1 MTKQTWKKIL
11 VPVAAVILA
20 AVLVFVLM
28 QINRGIAP
36 APAPAAVEVP
46 AAPAAQGETAAF
58 DLNAVVARVNGQ
70 DILAKDMIE
79 EVEANKIGYA
89 MYMSSYGQAVDTA
102 DEEFQRYVIEGVL
115 KQRTERMALTAKAE
129 ALGIAETPAE
139 ELATIQQGVD
149 EGYQAAYDACMQ
161 DIKAQSPDATEEQ
174 LVALTE
180 AELLK
185 YGYTKQAL
193 LENETFASMNLR
205 LMAEAT
211 KDVTMTE
218 EEARTAYTE
227 MVAQAK
233 TQYLADKDAYI
244 SDLLNGAEIVYHPP
258 GYRTV
263 RHILLMAAT
272 PEEMPQMVEKGNQIL
287 AEIQGGK
294 DFEAAV
300 TEYGQDPGMG
310 DPLIKDG
317 YPLCEGSQSYDEQF
331 TTAAMALAN
340 VGDLS
345 PVVESSFGVH
355 IIKYV
360 GDVAEGEV
368 PFEQNK
374 DDFMTHQL
382 EQRKNTAYE
391 TAKAEWIT
399 AANIEMMPDA
409 MIIKQP
415 APEPLAINTRFAQVS
430 AEQTQL
436 RDKPNGTAL
445 AELKKGVPMSI
456 EGEVTVNN
464 QQWGFVTLGT
474 EPSTYGYVLMGDVK
488 ITEQDGALSAD
499 AVIKQTVDATG
510 KKPVFTIVMNDGT
523 LLYGELYPETAPISV
538 GNFISLAN
546 SNFYNGTIF
555 HRVIP
560 GFMIQGGDPD
570 GSGTGGPGYA
580 IKGEFS
586 ANGVDN
592 AVKHT
597 RGVLSMARSAQNDS
611 AGSQFF
617 VCVADAANL
626 DTQYAAF
633 GMVEGGMETADAIVS
648 TPTDG
653 SDKPNRVIQQMKMVY
668 VETYGVEYPFEKIAE

>member
-1 MTKQTWKKIL
+1 MTNRNWKKIL
-11 VPVAAVILA
+11 VPVVAFVLA
-20 AVLVFVLM
+20 AALVAVLALVNGGLN
-28 QINRGIAP
+28 QPTAQAEP
-36 APAPAAVEVP
+36 AES
-46 AAPAAQGETAAF
+46 AAPVETDASSI
-58 DLNAVVARVNGQ
+58 DPNAVVARVHGQ

-79 EVEANKIGYA
+79 EVETNKLGYA
-89 MYMSSYGQAVDTA
+89 MYMSSYGQSVDPT
-102 DEEFQRYVIEGVL
+102 DEQFQRYVVEGVL
-115 KQRTERMALTAKAE
+115 NQRAERIVLNAKAE
-129 ALGIAETPAE
+129 ELGMKETPAE
-139 ELATIQQGVD
+139 ELAAIQQNVD
-149 EGYQAAYDACMQ
+149 QTYQSAYDACMT
-161 DIKAQSPDATEEQ
+161 DMKAQSPDATEEQ

-180 AELLK
+180 AELQK
-185 YGYTKQAL
+185 YGYTKDAL
-193 LENETFASMNLR
+193 LENDTFASMNKR
-205 LMAEAT
+205 LEAEVT
-211 KDVTMTE
+211 KDVAVTE
-218 EEARTAYTE
+218 EEARTTYAN

-244 SDLLNGAEIVYHPP
+244 SDLLNGAEIAYHPA
-258 GYRTV
+258 GYRNV

-272 PEEMPQMVEKGNQIL
+272 EEEMPQMVEKGNQIL
-287 AEIQGGK
+287 AEIQAGK

-300 TEYGQDPGMG
+300 TEYGQDPGMS
-310 DPLIKDG
+310 DPLLKDG
-317 YPLCEGSQSYDEQF
+317 YPVCEGSKSYDEQF
-331 TTAAMALAN
+331 TTAAMAIAN

-345 PVVESSFGVH
+345 GVVQSGFGVH

-360 GDVAEGEV
+360 SDVAEGEV
-368 PFEQNK
+368 PFEQSK
-374 DDFMTHQL
+374 DDFMAHQL
-382 EQRKNTAYE
+382 EQKKTAAYD
-391 TAKAEWIT
+391 TAKEEWLK
-399 AANIEMMPDA
+399 AANIELMPDV

-415 APEPLAINTRFAQVS
+415 DPEPLAMNTRFAQV
-430 AEQTQL
+430 AADQTSL
-436 RDKPNGTAL
+436 RDKPNGAPL
-445 AELKKGVPMSI
+445 ADLKKGVPMTI

-464 QQWGFVTLGT
+464 QLWAFVTLGT
-474 EPSTYGYVLMGDVK
+474 EPSTYGYVLMGDVQ
-488 ITEQDGALSAD
+488 ITEQDGALQAD
-499 AVIKQTVDATG
+499 AVVKQTIDATG
-510 KKPVFTIVMNDGT
+510 RKPVFTIVMNDGT

-546 SNFYNGTIF
+546 SKFYNGTIF

-570 GSGTGGPGYA
+570 GTGTGGPGYG

-648 TPTDG
+648 TSTD
-653 SDKPNRVIQQMKMVY
+653 SNNKPNRVIQQMKLVY
-668 VETYGVEYPFEKIAE
+668 VETYGVDYPFEKITQ